1 MGGRGAF
8 YGNTNVM
15 KYHEFRVIKRIGK
28 IKIIK
33 PIRQGSLKTPTL
45 SHSKNAVYATVKK
58 NGGPKQINVYDE
70 NRKKLYD
77 SDFDHNHSK
86 NSGYNEYHVQYYDK
100 NGIRSMNYQPANRE
114 QRKMIKQFLGGI

>member
-8 YGNTNVM
+8 YGNTNLM

-58 NGGPKQINVYDE
+58 NGNPKQITVYGE
-70 NRKKLYD
+70 NREKLYD
-77 SDFDHNHSK
+77 IDLDHNHSK
-86 NSGYNEYHVQYYDK
+86 NSDYDNYHVHYYDK
-100 NGIRSMNYQPANRE
+100 NGIRSKNYQPANRE
-114 QRKMIKQFLGGI
+114 QRRMIKKFLGGL